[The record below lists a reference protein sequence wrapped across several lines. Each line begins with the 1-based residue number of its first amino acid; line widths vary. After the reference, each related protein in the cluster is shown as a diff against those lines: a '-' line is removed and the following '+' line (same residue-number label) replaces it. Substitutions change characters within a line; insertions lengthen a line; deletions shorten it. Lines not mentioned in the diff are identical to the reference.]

1 MGLAAIVLTI
11 LGLCLFEVVS
21 GLDNAIINAEV
32 LSTMGKKY
40 RRWFALWGLLLAV
53 FVVRGLLPWAI
64 IWGTS
69 PSLGPIGA
77 LTATFSSNPMVKE
90 IIEQSVP
97 ALLAFG
103 GTFLLFLFFDW
114 LYLEPKKFGLGIEK
128 MFLSHGVW
136 FYAVVSVLLVFL
148 VRLFLMINGTLA
160 FAAVLG
166 SAAFFI
172 TNGFRRNAE
181 RNEKE
186 LMQGHMRDISKIL
199 YLIVIDF
206 TFSTDAV
213 LGAFAF
219 TVSVPLILIGNGI
232 GAVVIRQ
239 ITLGSIDKIKKYV
252 FLKNGAMYSILFLAL
267 AMILDAFGFNIP
279 SWVSPVITFVVI
291 LFFFFKSGLHLIR
304 KEAREFES
312 EMHKISS

>member
-1 MGLAAIVLTI
+1 MSLVAIVVTI

-21 GLDNAIINAEV
+21 GLDNAVINAEV
-32 LSTMGKKY
+32 LSTMDKKY
-40 RRWFALWGLLLAV
+40 RRWFAIWGLLLAV

-64 IWGTS
+64 IWGTT
-69 PSLGPIGA
+69 PTLGPIGA
-77 LTATFSSNPMVKE
+77 LTATFSSNPLV
-90 IIEQSVP
+90 IEAIDKSVP

-114 LYLEPKKFGLGIEK
+114 LYLEPKRFGLKIEK

-136 FYAVVSVLLVFL
+136 FYAIASILLVIL
-148 VRLFLMINGTLA
+148 VRLFLQINGTLA
-160 FAAVLG
+160 FSAVLG

-181 RNEKE
+181 NNEKE
-186 LMQGHMRDISKIL
+186 LIQGHMRDVSKIL
-199 YLIVIDF
+199 YLVVIDF

-232 GAVVIRQ
+232 GAIVIRQ

-304 KEAREFES
+304 KEARKFES

>member
-1 MGLAAIVLTI
+1 MSLAVILLTI
-11 LGLCLFEVVS
+11 LGLILFEVVS
-21 GLDNAIINAEV
+21 GIDNAIINAEV

-40 RRWFALWGLLLAV
+40 RRWFAVWGLLLAV
-53 FVVRGLLPWAI
+53 FVIRGLLPWII
-64 IWGTS
+64 IWFTT

-77 LTATFSSNPMVKE
+77 LTATFSSDESVKE
-90 IIEQSVP
+90 KIEQSVP
-97 ALLAFG
+97 MLLAFG

-114 LYLEPKKFGLGIEK
+114 LYLEPKKFGLKIEK

-136 FYAVVSVLLVFL
+136 FYAIVSILLVVL
-148 VRLFLMINGTLA
+148 VKLFLNIDPTLA

-181 RNEKE
+181 TNETDLIRKG
-186 LMQGHMRDISKIL
+186 MKDVSKIL

-232 GAVVIRQ
+232 GAIVIRQ

-252 FLKNGAMYSILFLAL
+252 FIKNGAMYSILFLGM

-279 SWVSPVITFVVI
+279 SWASPVITFLVVA
-291 LFFFFKSGLHLIR
+291 FFFLKSGLHLVR
-304 KEAREFES
+304 REAREFEN
-312 EMHKISS
+312 ELHKISS

>member
-1 MGLAAIVLTI
+1 
-11 LGLCLFEVVS
+11 LFEVVS
-21 GLDNAIINAEV
+21 GIDNAIINAEV

-40 RRWFALWGLLLAV
+40 RRWFAVWGLLLAV
-53 FVVRGLLPWAI
+53 FVIRGLLPWII
-64 IWGTS
+64 IWFTT

-77 LTATFSSNPMVKE
+77 LTATFSSDESVKE
-90 IIEQSVP
+90 KIEQSVP
-97 ALLAFG
+97 MLLAFG

-114 LYLEPKKFGLGIEK
+114 LYLEPKKFGLKIEK

-136 FYAVVSVLLVFL
+136 FYAIVSILLVVL
-148 VRLFLMINGTLA
+148 VKLFLNIDPTLA

-181 RNEKE
+181 TNETDLIRKG
-186 LMQGHMRDISKIL
+186 MKDVSKIL

-232 GAVVIRQ
+232 GAIVIRQ

-252 FLKNGAMYSILFLAL
+252 FIKNGAMYSILFLGM

-279 SWVSPVITFVVI
+279 SWASPVITFLVVA
-291 LFFFFKSGLHLIR
+291 FFFLKSGLHLVR
-304 KEAREFES
+304 REAREFEN
-312 EMHKISS
+312 ELHKISS

>member
-1 MGLAAIVLTI
+1 VSLAVILLTI
-11 LGLCLFEVVS
+11 LGLILFEVVS
-21 GLDNAIINAEV
+21 GIDNAIINAEV

-40 RRWFALWGLLLAV
+40 RRWFAVWGLLLAV
-53 FVVRGLLPWAI
+53 FVIRGLLPWII
-64 IWGTS
+64 IWFTT

-77 LTATFSSNPMVKE
+77 LTATFSSDESVKE
-90 IIEQSVP
+90 KIEQSVP
-97 ALLAFG
+97 MLLAFG

-114 LYLEPKKFGLGIEK
+114 LYLEPKKFGLKIEK

-136 FYAVVSVLLVFL
+136 FYAIVSILLVVL
-148 VRLFLMINGTLA
+148 VKLFLNIDPTLA

-181 RNEKE
+181 TNETDLIRKG
-186 LMQGHMRDISKIL
+186 MKDVSKIL

-232 GAVVIRQ
+232 GAIVIRQ

-252 FLKNGAMYSILFLAL
+252 FIKNGAMYSILFLGM

-279 SWVSPVITFVVI
+279 SWASPVITFLVVA
-291 LFFFFKSGLHLIR
+291 FFFLKSGLHLVR
-304 KEAREFES
+304 REAREFEN
-312 EMHKISS
+312 ELHKISS